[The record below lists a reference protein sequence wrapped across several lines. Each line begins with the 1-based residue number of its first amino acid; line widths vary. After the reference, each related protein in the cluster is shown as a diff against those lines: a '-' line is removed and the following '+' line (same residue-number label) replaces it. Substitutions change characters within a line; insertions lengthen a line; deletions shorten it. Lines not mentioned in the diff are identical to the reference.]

1 MAKQRSLS
9 ALSETSDDLLMFCR
23 ECGADLAEADLAD
36 LGLRLPEPG
45 EPAEEYCDSVMID
58 PAELR
63 HLGCLAPETPD

>member
-9 ALSETSDDLLMFCR
+9 ALSETSGDLLMFCR
-23 ECGADLAEADLAD
+23 ECGTDLSEADLAD

-63 HLGCLAPETPD
+63 HLGCLAPDTSA